1 MTHGRMLSSPFG
13 PSQPCAAGTMAAA
26 DFSLRL
32 VYSVTRRLPF
42 RSETRSPQVSPLTV
56 PARAPDLRNGPLVA
70 RASRSIA
77 RSLWSAPPSIRF
89 LFVAPRVSLAASF
102 GVSLTIHALRFA
114 RVAATNSPEDFHLQ
128 VSVHAGHT
136 MTTPASLR
144 CRRCV
149 QWRRG
154 DSNPGPKLDRPQL
167 LRAYLIVQGLRE
179 LADEPPIPGQAFK
192 LSPDARRRCAGLS
205 RYCDTHDAASGRL
218 HHGQVQ

>member
-136 MTTPASLR
+136 TKKGPGSRTPFGFTSSPWFVPWSSSSSARPGVSLSSSAPLGVLPFSSARLAEVSASLA
-144 CRRCV
+144 
-149 QWRRG
+149 
-154 DSNPGPKLDRPQL
+154 RPRVL
-167 LRAYLIVQGLRE
+167 PSWV
-179 LADEPPIPGQAFK
+179 PILP
-192 LSPDARRRCAGLS
+192 
-205 RYCDTHDAASGRL
+205 
-218 HHGQVQ
+218 